1 MFLIRSTAKNE
12 FLEKLKILFLEE
24 KTRKG
29 GLTWRVAV
37 FVLVDNINLM
47 SIFAGTIMVFGSF
60 NVISSASHP
69 R

>member
-12 FLEKLKILFLEE
+12 FLEKLKKLFLEE

-37 FVLVDNINLM
+37 LVLVDNINFT
-47 SIFAGTIMVFGSF
+47 SIFAGAIMVFGSF
-60 NVISSASHP
+60 NAISSASHP